1 MRDNGIVGNGPD
13 ETLGNFDR
21 TRVGDLLDIVRPV
34 FARAGQPLPAELSA
48 DDVVTNAYIDPRVG
62 AGS

>member
-13 ETLGNFDR
+13 ETLGNFDPA
-21 TRVGDLLDIVRPV
+21 RVGRLLDIVRPV
-34 FARAGQPLPAELSA
+34 FARAGQPLPDGLTA
-48 DDVVTNAYIDPRVG
+48 DDIVTNEYIDPRVG